1 MMMMMMIA
9 IVIAE
14 RSPEYEMD
22 FHAEIMP
29 LLFRRY
35 TTVLTPVFT
44 AWMLRLQLSAA
55 SKLPASVSVHYLNP
69 TEDLSV
75 PLDFKPN
82 PT

>member
-44 AWMLRLQLSAA
+44 A
-55 SKLPASVSVHYLNP
+55 
-69 TEDLSV
+69 
-75 PLDFKPN
+75 
-82 PT
+82 